1 MYGPPGAGKKTRI
14 QCILRELFGL
24 SVEKLRI
31 ENQTY
36 VTPSNTKVDIRTVS
50 SNFHIEVNPSDVG
63 VQDRVIV
70 QELIKSAASSGALSD
85 RNRFKVVVITEAD
98 KLTRDAQHALR
109 RTMEKYMTHCRIIL
123 AGNSASRIIPAIK
136 SRCLLVRIAAP
147 SNEKTIEI
155 LANIAKKENF
165 PADNFLLKEIASAS
179 NRNLRRAILMLET
192 CKLSGLKKPVLPQ
205 WQTFIQKMAKKI
217 MDQQSVRK
225 LEEVRSDLYELQA
238 HLIPPEVVFE
248 VMVDHILSTCDSKV
262 KSTLLRLAAFYE
274 HKMRL
279 GSKQI
284 YHFEAFVANFMN
296 VLKSFKDTGKICD
309 LEIY

>member
-1 MYGPPGAGKKTRI
+1 M
-14 QCILRELFGL
+14 C
-24 SVEKLRI
+24 
-31 ENQTY
+31 
-36 VTPSNTKVDIRTVS
+36 

-70 QELIKSAASSGALSD
+70 QELIKSAASSGVLSD

-109 RTMEKYMTHCRIIL
+109 RTMEKYMTNCRIIL
-123 AGNSASRIIPAIK
+123 TGNSASRIIPAIK

-147 SNEKTIEI
+147 SSEKMIET
-155 LANIAKKENF
+155 LATIAKKENF
-165 PADNFLLKEIASAS
+165 ATDHSLLNQIVAASE
-179 NRNLRRAILMLET
+179 RNLRRAILMLET
-192 CKLSGLKKPVLPQ
+192 CKLSGSKTPVLPQ
-205 WQTFIQKMAKKI
+205 WQTFIQKMAKKV
-217 MDQQSVRK
+217 MDQPGVRR
-225 LEEVRSDLYELQA
+225 LDDVRNDFYELQA

-248 VMVDHILSTCDSKV
+248 VMIGQMLSVCDPKV
-262 KSTLLRLAAFYE
+262 KASLLRLAAFYE

-296 VLKSFKDTGKICD
+296 VLKSFKETNKVCE